1 MTMFFSWRYLQTTTP
16 LPVCGTDT
24 PMGVCV
30 PLQTTLGN
38 PPVRLNWDTR
48 LVLES
53 DTSTWGRSR
62 SSATDHGDC
71 KNPTPAPCGPN
82 RALIAPSCHANTT
95 ICRRGY
101 AAARI
106 TNQKDRRRGGFVFWA
121 TQHGE
126 PTPSRKQNAAC
137 APHNTRSTV
146 KKATISHRGSND
158 AARRMH
164 DTTRVLGTRV
174 LRRTPRH
181 APLFAP
187 SCAESRRRRRRRN
200 RGCNPRPAVSS
211 TCHRRCIARP
221 PAVPRC

>member
-82 RALIAPSCHANTT
+82 PDRAVLPRKHDDLQARGRSGAYHQPKRSTSRWVCLLGNTT
-95 ICRRGY
+95 R
-101 AAARI
+101 
-106 TNQKDRRRGGFVFWA
+106 
-121 TQHGE
+121 
-126 PTPSRKQNAAC
+126 
-137 APHNTRSTV
+137 
-146 KKATISHRGSND
+146 
-158 AARRMH
+158 
-164 DTTRVLGTRV
+164 
-174 LRRTPRH
+174 
-181 APLFAP
+181 
-187 SCAESRRRRRRRN
+187 
-200 RGCNPRPAVSS
+200 
-211 TCHRRCIARP
+211 
-221 PAVPRC
+221 